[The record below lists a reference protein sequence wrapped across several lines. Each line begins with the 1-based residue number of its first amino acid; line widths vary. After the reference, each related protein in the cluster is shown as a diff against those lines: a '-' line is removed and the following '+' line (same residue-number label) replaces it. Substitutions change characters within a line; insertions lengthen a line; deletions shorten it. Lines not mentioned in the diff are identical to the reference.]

1 MAYDTAEDIIST
13 AAVMCGL
20 SPPANPFSSNDDLA
34 VQMRVLLNQCGRELY
49 ASFQWNQFVR
59 SHTIDTGASPVADGR
74 YDLPSDFGY
83 FLNSTG
89 WTPTN
94 VGLGLPLGGPLTEQ
108 QYTYLVATNL
118 ASSTIYVSFLFQE
131 GQIQVLPAPAPAD
144 IDITFQY
151 MSNAWVDVNGA
162 GTSYASKAENDDD
175 VIQFEPV
182 LITTMLAL
190 RYKQAKG
197 LKSSDTLEQFQALY
211 SQFTGVNKPAP
222 ILNLADWTGF
232 PYINP
237 WTNIPQSGFG
247 S

>member
-1 MAYDTAEDIIST
+1 MSYDTAADII
-13 AAVMCGL
+13 AAACAECGL
-20 SPPANPFSSNDDLA
+20 NSVADPFSSTADDQ
-34 VQMRVLLNQCGRELY
+34 VQLRNMLNQCGRELY
-49 ASFQWNQFVR
+49 ALHQWQQFVK
-59 SHTIDTGASPVADGR
+59 SHTIDTGPAPVSDGR

-83 FLNSTG
+83 FINSTG

-94 VGLGLPLGGPLTEQ
+94 VGMGLPLGGPLTEQ

-131 GQIQVLPAPAPAD
+131 GEIQVLPAPAPAD

-151 MSNAWVDVNGA
+151 MSNAWAETAAGA
-162 GTSYASKAENDDD
+162 GLTKCTAADD
-175 VIQFEPV
+175 VVKYEPI
-182 LITTMLAL
+182 LISTMLAL

-197 LKSSDTLEQFQALY
+197 LDSAAVEQRFQNMFA
-211 SQFTGVNKPAP
+211 QFTGVNSPAP
-222 ILNLADWTGF
+222 ILKLVNYQLF
-232 PYINP
+232 PYLNP